1 MSYILSIYRYCYSYL
16 LLHNYINCIYI
27 TLAMIIFKIIV
38 LFISG
43 GGPSKASKFSEVE
56 LAMLP
61 LLEKTAIHGLEGV
74 QESEEA
80 MEVVQQQQGVE
91 MGLLEEIQEIE
102 LECQQDMVE
111 HSFSEVPMF
120 YELEETPASTLIHI
134 PATNGPNTTSFQPS
148 AKKRKREPAVS
159 AAVDIGQ
166 EMLDTQ
172 KEILKSVE
180 SIAQS
185 MSALVGIFNHLLN
198 KSTLL

>member
-1 MSYILSIYRYCYSYL
+1 MNCSYIA
-16 LLHNYINCIYI
+16 
-27 TLAMIIFKIIV
+27 LAMIILKIIV

-43 GGPSKASKFSEVE
+43 GGPSKVSKFSEVE

-74 QESEEA
+74 HESEEA
-80 MEVVQQQQGVE
+80 MEVAAAATGVE
-91 MGLLEEIQEIE
+91 MGLEEIQEIE
-102 LECQQDMVE
+102 LCQQDMVE

-134 PATNGPNTTSFQPS
+134 PATNGPNTPSFQPS
-148 AKKRKREPAVS
+148 AKKRKLEPAVS
-159 AAVDIGQ
+159 ATVDIGQ

-185 MSALVGIFNHLLN
+185 MSALVGIFNNLVN